1 MKTNNINI
9 LLPTDFSDNSWNAVV
24 YILKLYEDQQCTF
37 YFLHSTKIAVS
48 KMVII
53 TGKLSEA
60 INAAAKKELLELK
73 ELAEV
78 SNANQNHRFEVV
90 LSSEGLIEAIQSTVR
105 KHTIDLV
112 VMGTKGATGA
122 KEILFGSN
130 TVKVIKKMRISP
142 ILVVPDAYDFVL
154 PKQIAFPTDFNRIYN
169 HIEIK
174 PLKSL
179 AMLYNSIIRIVHIE
193 KEKLLSNFQQDN
205 MEALKNFLND
215 LECSFHW
222 MPNYTHLTDEINVFI
237 EELKIDMLVMVNYKH
252 SFIENLIN
260 EPVIKKIGFSPIIP
274 FLVIPD

>member
-1 MKTNNINI
+1 MKANNVNI

-24 YILKLYEDQQCTF
+24 YVLKLYEDQECTF
-37 YFLHSTKIAVS
+37 YFLHSTKIMVS
-48 KMVII
+48 RMAII
-53 TGKLSEA
+53 TGKLSAA
-60 INAAAKKELLELK
+60 INETAMKELLELK
-73 ELAEV
+73 ELSEV
-78 SNANQNHRFEVV
+78 SDSNQNHRFEVV
-90 LSSEGLIEAIQSTVR
+90 LSSEALNEAIQSTVR
-105 KHTIDLV
+105 KYNIDLV

-130 TVKVIKKMRISP
+130 TVKVIKKIRICP
-142 ILVVPDAYDFVL
+142 VLIVPDAYDFVL

-179 AMLYNSIIRIVHIE
+179 AMLYNSKIRIVHIE
-193 KEKLLSNFQQDN
+193 KEKQLSHFQEDN

-215 LECSFHW
+215 LHCSFHW
-222 MPNYTHLTDEINVFI
+222 MPNYTYLADEINVFI

-252 SFIENLIN
+252 SFIENIIN
-260 EPVIKKIGFSPIIP
+260 EPVIKKIGFHPMIP